1 MRGCP
6 CDCAIKL
13 LNHKLTTKLQTNI
26 KLDSIMNK
34 ISKNKNSPIGG
45 WGAVL
50 FLLLLGSCRDVLQPK
65 PIDILVDQF
74 VLNEPADVQ
83 TVRLG
88 AYTAFRGT
96 TGQGVSAQWIMAG
109 DFTAD
114 YTQANGTFTD
124 YQELANKQLTAAN
137 GVVEALWGGI
147 FNTVYLCNF
156 LLEGLPKVPGIRE
169 AELKTVTAEA
179 RFLRGLANF
188 IGVSTYGGIP
198 KITTT
203 NIDANKI
210 VTRTTKEEILAS
222 VLADFQAALTD
233 LPNGRVADGPAI
245 FAAYATKN
253 AARAALARY
262 YLYQKNWAEA
272 ARFATE
278 VINTRNYEL
287 VDYQAVVQQD
297 FTKESIF
304 EVGYTLFDD
313 PATSSFSMNNILVGR
328 REMIPSNQLITQLT
342 SRDAGERQ
350 LTIAFDPRN
359 QRGSDNGWTVQKYG
373 TADQNNNNN
382 VIFRLAEMYLIRAEA
397 RAQQARIAGAD
408 GALADLNVL
417 RTRAG
422 KNITNPAQKPTL
434 ISSATQPEALT
445 LIERERVYELAF
457 EGHRWYDLVRTGR
470 AQAVMSAFS
479 PNWNVKYE
487 TWPLPQSELQRNP
500 GLGAQNP
507 GY

>member
-1 MRGCP
+1 
-6 CDCAIKL
+6 
-13 LNHKLTTKLQTNI
+13 
-26 KLDSIMNK
+26 MNK

-65 PIDILVDQF
+65 PIDILADQF

-96 TGQGVSAQWIMAG
+96 TSPNQGVSAQWIMAG

-156 LLEGLPKVPGIRE
+156 LLEGLPKVPGVRE

-287 VDYQAVVQQD
+287 VDYQRA
-297 FTKESIF
+297 E
-304 EVGYTLFDD
+304 
-313 PATSSFSMNNILVGR
+313 
-328 REMIPSNQLITQLT
+328 
-342 SRDAGERQ
+342 
-350 LTIAFDPRN
+350 
-359 QRGSDNGWTVQKYG
+359 
-373 TADQNNNNN
+373 
-382 VIFRLAEMYLIRAEA
+382 LAEVREKEA
-397 RAQQARIAGAD
+397 
-408 GALADLNVL
+408 
-417 RTRAG
+417 
-422 KNITNPAQKPTL
+422 
-434 ISSATQPEALT
+434 
-445 LIERERVYELAF
+445 
-457 EGHRWYDLVRTGR
+457 
-470 AQAVMSAFS
+470 
-479 PNWNVKYE
+479 
-487 TWPLPQSELQRNP
+487 QRN
-500 GLGAQNP
+500 GFVVINWKQKGQESENNLMTYLRSKNNKTE
-507 GY
+507 